1 MEKSKHNIKDYEEN
15 PNNNEFEI
23 PSKEFNDFI
32 SIINKTSIS
41 LKKTISYVNDYFLF
55 LELKFTNLMQ
65 QIDYSS
71 RINFNQKLGV
81 NEQNLEEVENNF
93 PKDDL
98 FEKENNSKIYFYF
111 EEFDKHLK
119 FINDKKKEYDN
130 IRSSIINEIKNKLKS
145 FKIKKIKICDQLNN
159 FLNNTSEFKLSIN
172 SIINKNILN
181 LDKLKI
187 EDDSNE
193 LEILQNYISEIEKKY
208 NIILLELKELNEDIS
223 SFIIDIL
230 NKYLELTLK
239 KNEEIIKEQNKLIN
253 NFKKNNTIKEN
264 FFFDEIQKKNE
275 IVLKEFKNFI
285 SIKINKK
292 KKNKSLLSHIEESI
306 IKDPE
311 YILLMENFGN
321 KNEEEEEEEN
331 NNYNKEELII
341 LKKILNNLKK
351 SEVVSDLNNAF
362 TILGNNSDRQQYINL
377 CLHFLN
383 YSNSNSLS
391 KKENNY
397 NHFKYY
403 NFDNFIFANNIFKII
418 SHNITKKNKTLNK
431 DFKENF
437 KYYKIL
443 DSIINLGEKSFIEN
457 KYMCSL
463 LNNNKFVEDINNCFK
478 CELISSI
485 KNQFTEKNKINYKQN
500 VIYLIQNKLNS
511 SSYANTDYIKNINI
525 DSYIE
530 NYKNLSN
537 NEKNNFN
544 NYELPK
550 IVHNSMKKYLFHMAI
565 YSISYNNT
573 LGFINKIC
581 NDFPFIKDEYWN
593 FYSNYYKSSLNS
605 IKCQKFQ
612 TKLTDIKIKKKI
624 KYIKQ
629 KSLDKE
635 NKSFLFD
642 NKEINEQKKIILILK
657 NANAFLNYEDK
668 RKLLCLNKKI
678 KLCKYIYRKI
688 LEEKK
693 IFFDITK
700 HLNIWKITLGCSK
713 MKKIDYKY
721 LCKNNEEVENYKIIV
736 EDIKRTTKKN
746 YKNKEKEEKSRNC
759 LINILSTFCRINSL
773 KIQYCQGMNFL
784 VVFLYDLTN
793 NKEEDTFY
801 LFSNLMYNTELLKI
815 YDIKFE
821 TLKCY
826 FYILNRLIFLFLP
839 QISQKFE
846 EIKLNSECFACPYF
860 ITLFSHTY
868 IISNSSIQFMMFI
881 IDSFIFKGWRII
893 FSSILS
899 LLKYNEKEILEKE
912 DDEVFNFVV
921 NDIIKCDIFQKENF
935 DKFLELYKSYYI
947 KRELIDN
954 LKEEFYLENKIKKD
968 LNIFVD
974 I

>member
-1 MEKSKHNIKDYEEN
+1 MEKSKDNIKDYQEN
-15 PNNNEFEI
+15 PENNNNEYEI

-32 SIINKTSIS
+32 SIINKTSNS
-41 LKKTISYVNDYFLF
+41 LNNTISYINNYFSF
-55 LELKFTNLMQ
+55 LELKFTNLIQ
-65 QIDYSS
+65 QIDCSN
-71 RINFNQKLGV
+71 RINSYQKLEV
-81 NEQNLEEVENNF
+81 NEQNLEEIKNNF

-98 FEKENNSKIYFYF
+98 FEKENTSKIYYYF

-130 IRSSIINEIKNKLKS
+130 IRDLIINEIKNKLKS
-145 FKIKKIKICDQLNN
+145 FKNKKIKVCDKFNH
-159 FLNNTSEFKLSIN
+159 FLNNTEKFKFNIN
-172 SIINKNILN
+172 SIINKNITN

-187 EDDSNE
+187 ENDSNE
-193 LEILQNYISEIEKKY
+193 LKILQNYLSEIEKKY

-223 SFIIDIL
+223 SFIIDIF
-230 NKYLELTLK
+230 NKYLDLTLK

-253 NFKKNNTIKEN
+253 IYKKNNTIKEN
-264 FFFDEIQKKNE
+264 FFFDETQKMNEMVLKDLKSYNQKK
-275 IVLKEFKNFI
+275 K
-285 SIKINKK
+285 S
-292 KKNKSLLSHIEESI
+292 KSLLSHIEETI

-321 KNEEEEEEEN
+321 KNEEEEEEN
-331 NNYNKEELII
+331 NNYNKEELNILKII
-341 LKKILNNLKK
+341 LNKLKK

-362 TILGNNSDRQQYINL
+362 TILGNNSDRQRYINL
-377 CLHFLN
+377 CLHFSN

-403 NFDNFIFANNIFKII
+403 NFDNFIFANNLFKII
-418 SHNITKKNKTLNK
+418 SHNITKKDKALKK

-443 DSIINLGEKSFIEN
+443 DNIINIGEKSFIEN
-457 KYMCSL
+457 KYMCTL
-463 LNNNKFVEDINNCFK
+463 LKNNKFVEDINNCFK

-485 KNQFTEKNKINYKQN
+485 KKQFIEKDKINYKQN

-511 SSYANTDYIKNINI
+511 SSYANTDFIKNINI
-525 DSYIE
+525 DFYIE
-530 NYKNLSN
+530 NYKNLTT

-550 IVHNSMKKYLFHMAI
+550 IVHYSMKKYLFHMAI

-573 LGFINKIC
+573 LDFINKIC

-593 FYSNYYKSSLNS
+593 FYLNYYKSSLNS
-605 IKCQKFQ
+605 IKCHKFQ
-612 TKLTDIKIKKKI
+612 SKLTDIKIKKKI

-629 KSLDKE
+629 KILNKE
-635 NKSFLFD
+635 NQGFLSD
-642 NKEINEQKKIILILK
+642 EKEINEQKKLILILK
-657 NANAFLNYEDK
+657 NASAFLNYEDK

-693 IFFDITK
+693 IFLDITK
-700 HLNIWKITLGCSK
+700 HLNIWKIILGCSK

-721 LCKNNEEVENYKIIV
+721 LCKGNEEVENYNIIV
-736 EDIKRTTKKN
+736 EDIKRTTIKN
-746 YKNKEKEEKSRNC
+746 YKNKEKEKNSRNC
-759 LINILSTFCRINSL
+759 LINILSSFCRINSS

-784 VVFLYDLTN
+784 VAFLYDLTN
-793 NKEEDTFY
+793 NKEEDTFS
-801 LFSNLMYNTELLKI
+801 LFSNLMFNTELSKI
-815 YDIKFE
+815 FDIKFE

-846 EIKLNSECFACPYF
+846 EIKLSSDCFACPFF
-860 ITLFSHTY
+860 ITLFSNTY
-868 IISNSSIQFMMFI
+868 IISNSSKQFMMFI

-899 LLKYNEKEILEKE
+899 LLKYNEKNILEKE
-912 DDEVFNFVV
+912 DDEFFNFVV
-921 NDIIKCDIFQKENF
+921 NDLIKSDIFQKENF
-935 DKFLELYKSYYI
+935 DKFIELYKNFYI
-947 KRELIDN
+947 KRELINN

>member
-1 MEKSKHNIKDYEEN
+1 MEKSKDNIKDYQEN
-15 PNNNEFEI
+15 PENNNNEYEI

-32 SIINKTSIS
+32 SIINKTSNS
-41 LKKTISYVNDYFLF
+41 LNKTISYINNYFSF
-55 LELKFTNLMQ
+55 LELKFTNLVQ
-65 QIDYSS
+65 QIDCSN
-71 RINFNQKLGV
+71 RINSYQKLEV
-81 NEQNLEEVENNF
+81 NEQNLEEIKNNF

-98 FEKENNSKIYFYF
+98 FEKENTSKIYYYF

-130 IRSSIINEIKNKLKS
+130 IRDLIINEIKNKLKS
-145 FKIKKIKICDQLNN
+145 FKNKKIKVCDKFNH
-159 FLNNTSEFKLSIN
+159 FLNNTEKFKFNIN
-172 SIINKNILN
+172 SIINKNIPN

-187 EDDSNE
+187 ENDSNE
-193 LEILQNYISEIEKKY
+193 LKILQNYLSEIEKKY

-223 SFIIDIL
+223 SFIIDIF
-230 NKYLELTLK
+230 NKYLDLTLK

-253 NFKKNNTIKEN
+253 IYKKNNTIKEN
-264 FFFDEIQKKNE
+264 FFFDETQKMNEMVLKDLKSYNQKK
-275 IVLKEFKNFI
+275 K
-285 SIKINKK
+285 S
-292 KKNKSLLSHIEESI
+292 KSLLSHIEETI

-321 KNEEEEEEEN
+321 KNEEEEEEN

-341 LKKILNNLKK
+341 LKKILNKLKK

-377 CLHFLN
+377 CLHFSN

-403 NFDNFIFANNIFKII
+403 NFDNFIFANNLFKII
-418 SHNITKKNKTLNK
+418 SHNITKKDKALKK

-443 DSIINLGEKSFIEN
+443 DNIINIGEKSFIEN
-457 KYMCSL
+457 KYMCTL
-463 LNNNKFVEDINNCFK
+463 LKNNKFVEDINNCFK

-485 KNQFTEKNKINYKQN
+485 KKQFIEKDKINYKQN

-511 SSYANTDYIKNINI
+511 SSYANTDFIKNINI
-525 DSYIE
+525 DFYIE
-530 NYKNLSN
+530 NYKNLTT

-550 IVHNSMKKYLFHMAI
+550 IVHYSMKKYLFHMAI

-573 LGFINKIC
+573 LDFINKIC

-593 FYSNYYKSSLNS
+593 FYLNYYKSSLNS
-605 IKCQKFQ
+605 IKCHKFQ
-612 TKLTDIKIKKKI
+612 SKLTDIKIKKKI

-629 KSLDKE
+629 NILNKE
-635 NKSFLFD
+635 NQCFLSD
-642 NKEINEQKKIILILK
+642 EKEINEQKKLILILK
-657 NANAFLNYEDK
+657 NASAFLNYEDK

-693 IFFDITK
+693 IFLDITK
-700 HLNIWKITLGCSK
+700 HLNIWKIILGCSK

-721 LCKNNEEVENYKIIV
+721 FCKGNEEVENYNIIV
-736 EDIKRTTKKN
+736 EDIKRTTIKN
-746 YKNKEKEEKSRNC
+746 YKNKEKEKNSRNC
-759 LINILSTFCRINSL
+759 LINILSSFCRINSS

-784 VVFLYDLTN
+784 VAFLYDLTN
-793 NKEEDTFY
+793 NKEEDTFS
-801 LFSNLMYNTELLKI
+801 LFSNLMFNTELSKI
-815 YDIKFE
+815 FDIKFE

-846 EIKLNSECFACPYF
+846 EIKLSSDCFACPFF
-860 ITLFSHTY
+860 ITLFSNTY
-868 IISNSSIQFMMFI
+868 IISNSSKQFMMFI

-899 LLKYNEKEILEKE
+899 LLKYNEKNILEKE
-912 DDEVFNFVV
+912 DDEFFNFVV
-921 NDIIKCDIFQKENF
+921 NDLIKSDIFQKENF
-935 DKFLELYKSYYI
+935 DKFIELYKNFYI
-947 KRELIDN
+947 KRKLIDN

>member
-1 MEKSKHNIKDYEEN
+1 MEKSKDNIKDYQEN
-15 PNNNEFEI
+15 PENNNNEYEI

-32 SIINKTSIS
+32 SIINKTSNS
-41 LKKTISYVNDYFLF
+41 LNKTISYINNYFSF
-55 LELKFTNLMQ
+55 LELKFTNLVQ
-65 QIDYSS
+65 QIDCSN
-71 RINFNQKLGV
+71 RINSYQKLEV
-81 NEQNLEEVENNF
+81 NEQNLEEIKNNF

-98 FEKENNSKIYFYF
+98 FEKENTSKIYYYF

-130 IRSSIINEIKNKLKS
+130 IRDLIINEIKNKLKS
-145 FKIKKIKICDQLNN
+145 FKNKKIKVCDKFNH
-159 FLNNTSEFKLSIN
+159 FLNNTEKFKFNIN
-172 SIINKNILN
+172 SIINKNIPN

-187 EDDSNE
+187 ENDSNE
-193 LEILQNYISEIEKKY
+193 LKILQNYLSEIEKKY

-223 SFIIDIL
+223 SFIIDIF
-230 NKYLELTLK
+230 NKYLDLTLK

-253 NFKKNNTIKEN
+253 IYKKNNTIKEN
-264 FFFDEIQKKNE
+264 FFFDETQKMNEMVLKDLKSYNQKK
-275 IVLKEFKNFI
+275 K
-285 SIKINKK
+285 S
-292 KKNKSLLSHIEESI
+292 KSLLSHIEETI

-321 KNEEEEEEEN
+321 KNEEEEEEN

-341 LKKILNNLKK
+341 LKKILNKLKK

-377 CLHFLN
+377 CLHFSN

-403 NFDNFIFANNIFKII
+403 NFDNFIFANNLFKII
-418 SHNITKKNKTLNK
+418 SHNITKKDKALKK

-443 DSIINLGEKSFIEN
+443 DNIINIGEKSFIEN
-457 KYMCSL
+457 KYMCTL
-463 LNNNKFVEDINNCFK
+463 LKNNKFVEDINNCFK

-485 KNQFTEKNKINYKQN
+485 KKQFIEKDKINYKQN

-511 SSYANTDYIKNINI
+511 SSYANTDFIKNINI
-525 DSYIE
+525 DFYIE
-530 NYKNLSN
+530 NYKNLTT

-550 IVHNSMKKYLFHMAI
+550 IVHYSMKKYLFHMAI

-573 LGFINKIC
+573 LDFINKIC

-593 FYSNYYKSSLNS
+593 FYLNYYKSSLNS
-605 IKCQKFQ
+605 IKCHKFQ
-612 TKLTDIKIKKKI
+612 SKLTDIKIKKKI

-629 KSLDKE
+629 KILNKE
-635 NKSFLFD
+635 NQGFLSD
-642 NKEINEQKKIILILK
+642 EKEINEQKKLILILK
-657 NANAFLNYEDK
+657 NASAFLNYEDK

-693 IFFDITK
+693 IFLDITK
-700 HLNIWKITLGCSK
+700 HLNIWKIILGCSK

-721 LCKNNEEVENYKIIV
+721 FCKGNEEVENYNIIV
-736 EDIKRTTKKN
+736 EDIKRTTIKN
-746 YKNKEKEEKSRNC
+746 YKNKEKEKNSRNC
-759 LINILSTFCRINSL
+759 LINILSSFCRINSS

-784 VVFLYDLTN
+784 VAFLYDLTN
-793 NKEEDTFY
+793 NKEEDTFS
-801 LFSNLMYNTELLKI
+801 LFSNLMFNTELSKI
-815 YDIKFE
+815 FDIKFE

-846 EIKLNSECFACPYF
+846 EIKLSSDCFACPFF
-860 ITLFSHTY
+860 ITLFSNTY
-868 IISNSSIQFMMFI
+868 IISNSSKQFMMFI

-899 LLKYNEKEILEKE
+899 LLKYNEKNILEKE
-912 DDEVFNFVV
+912 DDEFFNFVV
-921 NDIIKCDIFQKENF
+921 NDLIKSDIFQKENF
-935 DKFLELYKSYYI
+935 DKFIELYKNFYI

>member
-1 MEKSKHNIKDYEEN
+1 MEKSKDNIKDYQEN
-15 PNNNEFEI
+15 PENNNNEYEI

-32 SIINKTSIS
+32 SIINKTSNS
-41 LKKTISYVNDYFLF
+41 LNKTISYINNYFSF
-55 LELKFTNLMQ
+55 LELKFTNLVQ
-65 QIDYSS
+65 QIDCSN
-71 RINFNQKLGV
+71 RINSYQKLEV
-81 NEQNLEEVENNF
+81 NEQNLEEIKNNF

-98 FEKENNSKIYFYF
+98 FEKENTSKIYYYF

-130 IRSSIINEIKNKLKS
+130 IRDLIINEIKNKLKS
-145 FKIKKIKICDQLNN
+145 FKNKKIKVCDKFNH
-159 FLNNTSEFKLSIN
+159 FLNNTEKFKFNIN
-172 SIINKNILN
+172 SIINKNIPN

-187 EDDSNE
+187 ENDSNE
-193 LEILQNYISEIEKKY
+193 LKILQNYLSEIEKKY

-223 SFIIDIL
+223 SFIIDIF
-230 NKYLELTLK
+230 NKYLDLTLK

-253 NFKKNNTIKEN
+253 IYKKNNTIKEN
-264 FFFDEIQKKNE
+264 FFFDETQKMNEMVLKDLKSYNQKK
-275 IVLKEFKNFI
+275 K
-285 SIKINKK
+285 S
-292 KKNKSLLSHIEESI
+292 KSLLSHIEETI

-321 KNEEEEEEEN
+321 KNEEEEEEN

-341 LKKILNNLKK
+341 LKKILNKLKK

-377 CLHFLN
+377 CLHFSN

-403 NFDNFIFANNIFKII
+403 NFDNFIFANNLFKII
-418 SHNITKKNKTLNK
+418 SHNITKKDKALKK

-443 DSIINLGEKSFIEN
+443 DNIINIGEKSFIEN
-457 KYMCSL
+457 KYMCTL

-485 KNQFTEKNKINYKQN
+485 KKQFIEKDKINYKQN

-511 SSYANTDYIKNINI
+511 SSYANTDFIKNINI
-525 DSYIE
+525 DFYIE
-530 NYKNLSN
+530 NYKNLTT

-550 IVHNSMKKYLFHMAI
+550 IVHYSMKKYLFHMAI

-573 LGFINKIC
+573 LDFINKIC

-593 FYSNYYKSSLNS
+593 FYLNYYKSSLNS
-605 IKCQKFQ
+605 IKCHKFQ
-612 TKLTDIKIKKKI
+612 SKLTDIKIKKKI

-629 KSLDKE
+629 KILNKE
-635 NKSFLFD
+635 NQGFLSD
-642 NKEINEQKKIILILK
+642 EKEINEQKKLILILK
-657 NANAFLNYEDK
+657 NASAFLNYEDK

-693 IFFDITK
+693 IFLDITK
-700 HLNIWKITLGCSK
+700 HLNIWKIILGCSK

-721 LCKNNEEVENYKIIV
+721 FCKGNEEVENYNIIV
-736 EDIKRTTKKN
+736 EDIKRTTIKN
-746 YKNKEKEEKSRNC
+746 YKNKEKEKNSRNC
-759 LINILSTFCRINSL
+759 LINILSSFCRINSS

-784 VVFLYDLTN
+784 VAFLYDLTN
-793 NKEEDTFY
+793 NKEEDTFS
-801 LFSNLMYNTELLKI
+801 LFSNLMFNTELSKI
-815 YDIKFE
+815 FDIKFE

-846 EIKLNSECFACPYF
+846 EIKLSSDCFACPFF
-860 ITLFSHTY
+860 ITLFSNTY
-868 IISNSSIQFMMFI
+868 IISNSSKQFMMFI

-899 LLKYNEKEILEKE
+899 LLKYNEKNILEKE
-912 DDEVFNFVV
+912 DDEFFNFVV
-921 NDIIKCDIFQKENF
+921 NDLIKSDIFQKENF
-935 DKFLELYKSYYI
+935 DKFIELYKNFYI

>member
-1 MEKSKHNIKDYEEN
+1 MEKSKDNIKDYQEN
-15 PNNNEFEI
+15 PENNNNEYEI

-32 SIINKTSIS
+32 SIINKTSNS
-41 LKKTISYVNDYFLF
+41 LNKTISYINNYFSF
-55 LELKFTNLMQ
+55 LELKFTNLVQ
-65 QIDYSS
+65 QIDCSN
-71 RINFNQKLGV
+71 RINSYQKLEV
-81 NEQNLEEVENNF
+81 NEQNLEEIKNNF

-98 FEKENNSKIYFYF
+98 FEKENTSKIYYYF

-130 IRSSIINEIKNKLKS
+130 IRDLIINEIKNKLKS
-145 FKIKKIKICDQLNN
+145 FKNKKIKVCDKFNH
-159 FLNNTSEFKLSIN
+159 FLNNTEKFKFNIN
-172 SIINKNILN
+172 SIINKNITN

-187 EDDSNE
+187 ENDSNE
-193 LEILQNYISEIEKKY
+193 LKILQNYLSEIEKKY

-223 SFIIDIL
+223 SFIIDIF
-230 NKYLELTLK
+230 NKYLDLTLK

-253 NFKKNNTIKEN
+253 IYKKNNTIKEN
-264 FFFDEIQKKNE
+264 FFFDETQKMNEMVLKDLKSYNQKK
-275 IVLKEFKNFI
+275 K
-285 SIKINKK
+285 S
-292 KKNKSLLSHIEESI
+292 KSLLSHIEETI

-321 KNEEEEEEEN
+321 KNEEEEEEN

-341 LKKILNNLKK
+341 LKKILNKLKK

-377 CLHFLN
+377 CLHFSN

-403 NFDNFIFANNIFKII
+403 NFDNFIFANNLFKII
-418 SHNITKKNKTLNK
+418 SHNITKKDKALKK

-443 DSIINLGEKSFIEN
+443 DNIINIGEKSFIEN
-457 KYMCSL
+457 KYMCTL
-463 LNNNKFVEDINNCFK
+463 LKNNKFVEDINNCFK

-485 KNQFTEKNKINYKQN
+485 KKQFIEKDKINYKQN

-511 SSYANTDYIKNINI
+511 SSYANTDFIKNINI
-525 DSYIE
+525 DFYIE
-530 NYKNLSN
+530 NYKNLTT

-550 IVHNSMKKYLFHMAI
+550 IVHYSMKKYLFHMAI

-573 LGFINKIC
+573 LDFINKIC

-593 FYSNYYKSSLNS
+593 FYLNYYKSSLNS
-605 IKCQKFQ
+605 IKCHKFQ
-612 TKLTDIKIKKKI
+612 SKLTDIKIKKKI

-629 KSLDKE
+629 KILNKE
-635 NKSFLFD
+635 NQGFLSD
-642 NKEINEQKKIILILK
+642 EKEINEQKKLILILK
-657 NANAFLNYEDK
+657 NASAFLNYEDK

-693 IFFDITK
+693 IFLDITK
-700 HLNIWKITLGCSK
+700 HLNIWKIILGCSK

-721 LCKNNEEVENYKIIV
+721 LCKGNEEVENYNIIV
-736 EDIKRTTKKN
+736 EDIKRTTIKN
-746 YKNKEKEEKSRNC
+746 YKNKEKEKNSRNC
-759 LINILSTFCRINSL
+759 LINILSSFCRINSS

-784 VVFLYDLTN
+784 VAFLYDLTN
-793 NKEEDTFY
+793 NKEEDTFS
-801 LFSNLMYNTELLKI
+801 LFSNLMFNTELSKI
-815 YDIKFE
+815 FDIKFE

-846 EIKLNSECFACPYF
+846 EIKLSSDCFACPFF
-860 ITLFSHTY
+860 ITLFSNTY
-868 IISNSSIQFMMFI
+868 IISNSSKQFMMFI

-899 LLKYNEKEILEKE
+899 LLKYNEKNILEKE
-912 DDEVFNFVV
+912 DDEFFNFVV
-921 NDIIKCDIFQKENF
+921 NDLIKSDIFQKENF
-935 DKFLELYKSYYI
+935 DKFIELYKNFYI

>member
-1 MEKSKHNIKDYEEN
+1 MEKSKDNIKDYQEN
-15 PNNNEFEI
+15 PENNNNEYEI

-32 SIINKTSIS
+32 SIINKTSNS
-41 LKKTISYVNDYFLF
+41 LNKTISYINNYFSF
-55 LELKFTNLMQ
+55 LELKFTNLVQ
-65 QIDYSS
+65 QIDCSN
-71 RINFNQKLGV
+71 RINSYQKLEV
-81 NEQNLEEVENNF
+81 NEQNLEEIKNNF

-98 FEKENNSKIYFYF
+98 FEKENTSKIYYYF

-130 IRSSIINEIKNKLKS
+130 IRDLIINEIKNKLKS
-145 FKIKKIKICDQLNN
+145 FKNKKIKVCDKFNH
-159 FLNNTSEFKLSIN
+159 FLNNTEKFKFNIN
-172 SIINKNILN
+172 SIINKNIPN

-187 EDDSNE
+187 ENDSNE
-193 LEILQNYISEIEKKY
+193 LKILQNYLSEIEKKY

-223 SFIIDIL
+223 SFIIDIF
-230 NKYLELTLK
+230 NKYLDLTLK

-253 NFKKNNTIKEN
+253 IYKKNNTIKEN
-264 FFFDEIQKKNE
+264 FFFDETQKMNEMVLKDLKSYNQKK
-275 IVLKEFKNFI
+275 K
-285 SIKINKK
+285 S
-292 KKNKSLLSHIEESI
+292 KSLLSHIEETI

-321 KNEEEEEEEN
+321 KNEEEEEEN

-341 LKKILNNLKK
+341 LKKILNKLKK

-377 CLHFLN
+377 CLHFSN

-403 NFDNFIFANNIFKII
+403 NFDNFIFANNLFKII
-418 SHNITKKNKTLNK
+418 SHNITKKDKALKK

-443 DSIINLGEKSFIEN
+443 DNIINIGEKSFIEN
-457 KYMCSL
+457 KYMCTL
-463 LNNNKFVEDINNCFK
+463 LKNNKFVEDINNCFK

-485 KNQFTEKNKINYKQN
+485 KKQFIEKDKINYKQN

-511 SSYANTDYIKNINI
+511 SSYANTDFIKNINI
-525 DSYIE
+525 DFYIE
-530 NYKNLSN
+530 NYKNLTT

-550 IVHNSMKKYLFHMAI
+550 IVHYSMKKYLFHMAI

-573 LGFINKIC
+573 LDFINKIC

-593 FYSNYYKSSLNS
+593 FYLNYYKSSLNS
-605 IKCQKFQ
+605 IKCHKFQ
-612 TKLTDIKIKKKI
+612 SKLTDIKIKKKI

-629 KSLDKE
+629 KILNKE
-635 NKSFLFD
+635 NQGFLSD
-642 NKEINEQKKIILILK
+642 EKEINEQKKLILILK
-657 NANAFLNYEDK
+657 NASAFLNYEDK

-693 IFFDITK
+693 IFLDITK
-700 HLNIWKITLGCSK
+700 HLNIWKIILGCSK

-721 LCKNNEEVENYKIIV
+721 FCKGNEEVENYNIIV
-736 EDIKRTTKKN
+736 EDIKRTTIKN
-746 YKNKEKEEKSRNC
+746 YKNKEKEKNSRNC
-759 LINILSTFCRINSL
+759 LINILSSFCRINSS

-784 VVFLYDLTN
+784 VAFLYDLTN
-793 NKEEDTFY
+793 NKEEDTFS
-801 LFSNLMYNTELLKI
+801 LFSNLMFNTELSKI
-815 YDIKFE
+815 FDIKFE

-846 EIKLNSECFACPYF
+846 EIKLSSDCFACPFF
-860 ITLFSHTY
+860 ITLFSNTY
-868 IISNSSIQFMMFI
+868 IISNSSKQFMMFI

-899 LLKYNEKEILEKE
+899 LLKYNEKNILEKE
-912 DDEVFNFVV
+912 DDEFFNFVV
-921 NDIIKCDIFQKENF
+921 NDLIKSDILLMN
-935 DKFLELYKSYYI
+935 
-947 KRELIDN
+947 
-954 LKEEFYLENKIKKD
+954 
-968 LNIFVD
+968 
-974 I
+974 

>member
-1 MEKSKHNIKDYEEN
+1 MEKSKDNIKDYQEN
-15 PNNNEFEI
+15 PENNNNEYEI

-32 SIINKTSIS
+32 SIINKTSNS
-41 LKKTISYVNDYFLF
+41 LNKTISYINNYFSF
-55 LELKFTNLMQ
+55 LELKFTNLVQ
-65 QIDYSS
+65 QIDCSN
-71 RINFNQKLGV
+71 RINSYQKLEV
-81 NEQNLEEVENNF
+81 NEQNLEEIKNNF

-98 FEKENNSKIYFYF
+98 FEKENTSKIYYYF

-130 IRSSIINEIKNKLKS
+130 IRDLIINEIKNKLKS
-145 FKIKKIKICDQLNN
+145 FKNKKIKVCDKFNH
-159 FLNNTSEFKLSIN
+159 FLNNTEKFKFNIN
-172 SIINKNILN
+172 SIINKNIPN

-187 EDDSNE
+187 ENDSNE
-193 LEILQNYISEIEKKY
+193 LKILQNYLSEIEKKY

-223 SFIIDIL
+223 SFIIDIF
-230 NKYLELTLK
+230 NKYLDLTLK

-253 NFKKNNTIKEN
+253 IYKKNNTIKEN
-264 FFFDEIQKKNE
+264 FFFDETQKMNEMVLKDLKSYNQKK
-275 IVLKEFKNFI
+275 K
-285 SIKINKK
+285 S
-292 KKNKSLLSHIEESI
+292 KSLLSHIEETI

-321 KNEEEEEEEN
+321 KNEEEEEEN

-341 LKKILNNLKK
+341 LKKILNKLKK

-377 CLHFLN
+377 CLHFSN

-403 NFDNFIFANNIFKII
+403 NFDNFIFANNLFKII
-418 SHNITKKNKTLNK
+418 SHNITKKDKALKK

-443 DSIINLGEKSFIEN
+443 DNIINIGEKSFIEN
-457 KYMCSL
+457 KYMCTL
-463 LNNNKFVEDINNCFK
+463 LKNNKFVEDINNCFK

-485 KNQFTEKNKINYKQN
+485 KKQFIEKDKINYKQN

-511 SSYANTDYIKNINI
+511 SSYANTDFIKNINI
-525 DSYIE
+525 DFYIE
-530 NYKNLSN
+530 NYKNLTT

-550 IVHNSMKKYLFHMAI
+550 IVHYSMKKYLFHMAI

-573 LGFINKIC
+573 LDFINKIC

-593 FYSNYYKSSLNS
+593 FYLNYYKSSLNS
-605 IKCQKFQ
+605 IKCHKFQ
-612 TKLTDIKIKKKI
+612 SKLTDIKIKKKI

-629 KSLDKE
+629 KILNKE
-635 NKSFLFD
+635 NQGFLSD
-642 NKEINEQKKIILILK
+642 EKEINEQKKLILILK
-657 NANAFLNYEDK
+657 NASAFLNYEDK

-693 IFFDITK
+693 IFLDITK
-700 HLNIWKITLGCSK
+700 HLNIWKIILGCSK

-721 LCKNNEEVENYKIIV
+721 FCKGNEEVENYNIIV
-736 EDIKRTTKKN
+736 EDIKRTTIKN
-746 YKNKEKEEKSRNC
+746 YKNKEKEKNSRNC
-759 LINILSTFCRINSL
+759 LINILSSFCRINSS

-784 VVFLYDLTN
+784 VAFLYDLTN
-793 NKEEDTFY
+793 NKEEDTFS
-801 LFSNLMYNTELLKI
+801 LFSNLMFNTELSKI
-815 YDIKFE
+815 FDIKFE

-846 EIKLNSECFACPYF
+846 EIKLSSDCFACPFF
-860 ITLFSHTY
+860 ITLFSNTY
-868 IISNSSIQFMMFI
+868 IISNSSKQFMMFI

-899 LLKYNEKEILEKE
+899 LLKYNEKNILEKE
-912 DDEVFNFVV
+912 DDEFFNFVV
-921 NDIIKCDIFQKENF
+921 NDLIKSDIFQKENF
-935 DKFLELYKSYYI
+935 DKFIELYKNFYI
-947 KRELIDN
+947 KRELINN

>member
-1 MEKSKHNIKDYEEN
+1 MEKSKDNIKDYQEN
-15 PNNNEFEI
+15 PENNNNEYEI

-32 SIINKTSIS
+32 SIINKTSNS
-41 LKKTISYVNDYFLF
+41 LNKTISYINNYFSI
-55 LELKFTNLMQ
+55 LELKFTNLTQ
-65 QIDYSS
+65 QIDCSN
-71 RINFNQKLGV
+71 RINSYQKLEV
-81 NEQNLEEVENNF
+81 NEQNLEEIKNNF
-93 PKDDL
+93 PKDVL
-98 FEKENNSKIYFYF
+98 FEKENTSKIYYYF

-130 IRSSIINEIKNKLKS
+130 IRDLIVNEIKNKLKS
-145 FKIKKIKICDQLNN
+145 FKNKKIKVCDKFNHL
-159 FLNNTSEFKLSIN
+159 LKNTDKFKLSIN
-172 SIINKNILN
+172 SIINKNIPN

-187 EDDSNE
+187 ENDSNE
-193 LEILQNYISEIEKKY
+193 LEILQNYLSEIEKKY

-223 SFIIDIL
+223 SFIIDIF
-230 NKYLELTLK
+230 NKYLDLTLK

-253 NFKKNNTIKEN
+253 IYKKNNTIKEN
-264 FFFDEIQKKNE
+264 FFFDETQKMNEMVLKDLKSYNQKK
-275 IVLKEFKNFI
+275 
-285 SIKINKK
+285 
-292 KKNKSLLSHIEESI
+292 KSKSLLLSHIEETI

-321 KNEEEEEEEN
+321 KNEEEEEEN

-341 LKKILNNLKK
+341 LKKILNKLKK

-377 CLHFLN
+377 CLHFSN

-403 NFDNFIFANNIFKII
+403 NFDNFIFANNLFKII
-418 SHNITKKNKTLNK
+418 SHNITKKDKALKK

-443 DSIINLGEKSFIEN
+443 DNIINIGEKSFIEN
-457 KYMCSL
+457 KYMCTL
-463 LNNNKFVEDINNCFK
+463 LKNNKFVEDINNCFK

-485 KNQFTEKNKINYKQN
+485 KNQFIEKDKINYKQN

-511 SSYANTDYIKNINI
+511 SSYANTDFIKNINI
-525 DSYIE
+525 DFYIE
-530 NYKNLSN
+530 NYKNLTT

-550 IVHNSMKKYLFHMAI
+550 IVHDSMKKYIFHMAI

-573 LGFINKIC
+573 LDFINKIC

-593 FYSNYYKSSLNS
+593 FYLNYYKSSLNS
-605 IKCQKFQ
+605 IKCHKFQ
-612 TKLTDIKIKKKI
+612 SKLTDIKIKKKI

-629 KSLDKE
+629 KILNEE
-635 NKSFLFD
+635 NQSFLSD
-642 NKEINEQKKIILILK
+642 EKEINEQKKLILILK

-700 HLNIWKITLGCSK
+700 HLNIWKIILGCSK

-721 LCKNNEEVENYKIIV
+721 LCKGNEEVENYNIIV
-736 EDIKRTTKKN
+736 EDIKRTTIKN
-746 YKNKEKEEKSRNC
+746 CKNKEKEKNSRNC
-759 LINILSTFCRINSL
+759 LINILSSFCRINSS

-784 VVFLYDLTN
+784 VAFLYDLTN
-793 NKEEDTFY
+793 NKEEDTFS
-801 LFSNLMYNTELLKI
+801 LFSNLMFNTELSKI
-815 YDIKFE
+815 FDIKFE

-846 EIKLNSECFACPYF
+846 EIKLSADCFACPFF
-860 ITLFSHTY
+860 ITLFSNTY
-868 IISNSSIQFMMFI
+868 IISNSSKQFMMFI

-899 LLKYNEKEILEKE
+899 LLKYNEKNILEKE
-912 DDEVFNFVV
+912 DDEFFNFVV
-921 NDIIKCDIFQKENF
+921 NDLIKSDIFQKENF
-935 DKFLELYKSYYI
+935 DKFIELYKNFYI

>member
-1 MEKSKHNIKDYEEN
+1 MEKSKDNIKDYQEN
-15 PNNNEFEI
+15 PENNNNEYEI

-32 SIINKTSIS
+32 SIINKTSNS
-41 LKKTISYVNDYFLF
+41 LNKTISYINNYFSF
-55 LELKFTNLMQ
+55 LELKFTNLVQ
-65 QIDYSS
+65 QIDCSN
-71 RINFNQKLGV
+71 RINSYQKLEV
-81 NEQNLEEVENNF
+81 NEQNLEEIKNNF

-98 FEKENNSKIYFYF
+98 FEKENTSKIYYYF

-130 IRSSIINEIKNKLKS
+130 IRDLIINEIKNKLKS
-145 FKIKKIKICDQLNN
+145 FKNKKIKVCDKFNH
-159 FLNNTSEFKLSIN
+159 FLNNTEKFKFNIN
-172 SIINKNILN
+172 SIINKNITN

-187 EDDSNE
+187 ENDSNE
-193 LEILQNYISEIEKKY
+193 LKILQNYLSEIEKKY

-223 SFIIDIL
+223 SFIIDIF
-230 NKYLELTLK
+230 NKYLDLTLK

-253 NFKKNNTIKEN
+253 IYKKNNTIKEN
-264 FFFDEIQKKNE
+264 FFFDETQKMNEMVLKDLKSYNQKK
-275 IVLKEFKNFI
+275 K
-285 SIKINKK
+285 S
-292 KKNKSLLSHIEESI
+292 KSLLSHIEETI

-321 KNEEEEEEEN
+321 KNEEEEEEN

-341 LKKILNNLKK
+341 LKKILNKLKK

-377 CLHFLN
+377 CLHFSN

-403 NFDNFIFANNIFKII
+403 NFDNFIFANNLFKII
-418 SHNITKKNKTLNK
+418 SHNITKKDKALKK

-443 DSIINLGEKSFIEN
+443 DNIINIGEKSFIEN
-457 KYMCSL
+457 KYMCTL
-463 LNNNKFVEDINNCFK
+463 LKNNKFVEDINNCFK

-485 KNQFTEKNKINYKQN
+485 KKQFIEKDKINYKQN

-511 SSYANTDYIKNINI
+511 SSYANTDFIKNINI
-525 DSYIE
+525 DFYIE
-530 NYKNLSN
+530 NYKNLTT

-550 IVHNSMKKYLFHMAI
+550 IVHYSMKKYLFHMAI

-573 LGFINKIC
+573 LDFINKIC

-593 FYSNYYKSSLNS
+593 FYLNYYKSSLNS
-605 IKCQKFQ
+605 IKCHKFQ
-612 TKLTDIKIKKKI
+612 SKLTDIKIKKKI

-629 KSLDKE
+629 KILNKE
-635 NKSFLFD
+635 NQGFLSD
-642 NKEINEQKKIILILK
+642 EKEINEQKKLILILK
-657 NANAFLNYEDK
+657 NASAFLNYEDK

-693 IFFDITK
+693 IFLDITK
-700 HLNIWKITLGCSK
+700 HLNIWKIILGCSK

-721 LCKNNEEVENYKIIV
+721 FCKGNEEVENYNIIV
-736 EDIKRTTKKN
+736 EDIKRTTIKN
-746 YKNKEKEEKSRNC
+746 YKNKEKEKNSRNC
-759 LINILSTFCRINSL
+759 LINILSSFCRINSS

-784 VVFLYDLTN
+784 VAFLYDLTN
-793 NKEEDTFY
+793 NKEEDTFS
-801 LFSNLMYNTELLKI
+801 LFSNLMFNTELSKI
-815 YDIKFE
+815 FDIKFE

-846 EIKLNSECFACPYF
+846 EIKLSSDCFACPFF
-860 ITLFSHTY
+860 ITLFSNTY
-868 IISNSSIQFMMFI
+868 IISNSSKQFMMFI

-899 LLKYNEKEILEKE
+899 LLKYNEKNILEKE
-912 DDEVFNFVV
+912 DDEFFNFVV
-921 NDIIKCDIFQKENF
+921 NDLIKSDIFQKENF
-935 DKFLELYKSYYI
+935 DKFIELYKNFYI